1 MAKHA
6 RKDSDEVR
14 TDKEVSGAAEAGSAE
29 GRSSSAGGRHA
40 GGFGYKGD
48 NEDEYPDALEALEPQ
63 DQPSILYDEEPLA
76 VESEEQL
83 GRHGKKSKKDKKKE
97 DIPPYQR
104 KSRRMRKILIA
115 VIVLV
120 ILILIALGVLT
131 YAWMQESRNIAV
143 QQVQS
148 QAESELEESL
158 SGDVSDESDS
168 TEKVTDVPDLVSL
181 LGMTQDEV
189 VEAVGSG
196 ATVTRESEV
205 NEEGNP
211 VKTSVTIAL
220 TDEPADS
227 RSGTP
232 SVYLGLDEDGA
243 VVKAGYSVATSSLG
257 YGSLSFA
264 DAVETEHIIE
274 ETLAEAGVDIDSD
287 DVELPEDRD
296 SYTSYDSD
304 GTTVTKESCTFS
316 GTAEIDGEEHEWSAQ
331 LLYDYTTAN
340 SSGNLA
346 DTLRYVYVYLYA

>member
-6 RKDSDEVR
+6 RKDSDAVP
-14 TDKEVSGAAEAGSAE
+14 DKEERSNEAPSGE
-29 GRSSSAGGRHA
+29 GRHA
-40 GGFGYKGD
+40 GGFAYKGD

-63 DQPSILYDEEPLA
+63 DQPSILYDEEPLEA
-76 VESEEQL
+76 DSEESR
-83 GRHGKKSKKDKKKE
+83 GAHGKKKKQE
-97 DIPPYQR
+97 EIPPYQR
-104 KSRRMRKILIA
+104 KSRRMRRILIA

-120 ILILIALGVLT
+120 ILILVALGVLT
-131 YAWMQESRNIAV
+131 YAWMQESKNIAV
-143 QQVQS
+143 QQLQS
-148 QAESELEESL
+148 QEAAELEESL
-158 SGDVSDESDS
+158 SGDVSDDS
-168 TEKVTDVPDLVSL
+168 GETEKVTDVPDLVSL
-181 LGMTQDEV
+181 LGMTEDEV

-232 SVYLGLDEDGA
+232 SVYLGLDEDGT

-257 YGSLSFA
+257 YGSLSFS
-264 DAVETEHIIE
+264 DAVETEHIVE

-304 GTTVTKESCTFS
+304 GTTVTKESCTFE
-316 GTAEIDGEEHEWSAQ
+316 GTAEIDGKEHEWSAQ

-346 DTLRYVYVYLYA
+346 DTLRYIYIYLYA